1 MFFMPSFEPKTYPAP
16 VITKAD
22 NHPIY
27 CNGTKLINGMPFLSG
42 NKTDESRIEEL
53 KKLCFS
59 DDAIKMYTDGE
70 FLNYYF
76 RGAKGA
82 PCSYGTSLP
91 YKPSYS
97 KIGNEGI
104 LPDPDNYLVKHKI
117 EIVDYQ
123 VLFNGVVIASAP
135 LPFAGKIKGKSQ
147 WTKTR
152 RLTFCKA
159 VIYSIIP
166 GEIKTGDYNKS
177 TVVTVTDD
185 AELRRYIALY
195 PAVLENQI
203 DDVKEEMQAKIAIT
217 ALPGI
222 IAVPEVIAVSAPIVP
237 VLTSP
242 LQLDKESFDKCFKM
256 ASLNHEEMTGYPS
269 AWELEKIT
277 PDVGIEQMDLKSD
290 QIMIEKEF
298 IEELYLMDSYNSIAL
313 ENEFNNGEE
322 VVLYDLVYP
331 AVHPVI
337 IRTWNHGTMKITEEV
352 RA

>member
-1 MFFMPSFEPKTYPAP
+1 MFLMPSFEPKTYPAP

-27 CNGTKLINGMPFLSG
+27 CNGTELINGMPFLSG

-53 KKLCFS
+53 TKLGFS
-59 DDAIKMYTDGE
+59 HDAIRLWTDSE
-70 FLNYYF
+70 FVHYYF

-97 KIGNEGI
+97 KIGNETV
-104 LPDPDNYLVKHKI
+104 LSDPDNYLVKHKI
-117 EIVDYQ
+117 EITPLMDVA
-123 VLFNGVVIASAP
+123 FNGVIIAESPKSKAK
-135 LPFAGKIKGKSQ
+135 GSKIVSRTQAEKLK
-147 WTKTR
+147 
-152 RLTFCKA
+152 FCKA

-177 TVVTVTDD
+177 ALVTVIDD

-322 VVLYDLVYP
+322 VVLYDLIHPVIS
-331 AVHPVI
+331 PVI
-337 IRTWNHGTMKITEEV
+337 IRQWNHGTMIITEEV
-352 RA
+352 KA